1 MNKFEKL
8 IELIVNEDNSKAKKL
23 FHDIVVEKSRTIYES
38 LLDEED
44 IDDVE
49 ENEDEVD
56 ADEEGLV
63 GEGLDITVAEAKQLL
78 DHIDGTLKES
88 DAGDLLQRVA
98 EHFDVKVEGL
108 VPVLEA
114 AGDELLEMAYGEA
127 EEDGFGGE
135 DEEEFAGDEEG
146 FGGDDEFDGGMDDE
160 AGFAGDE
167 MGDELGGDMEMGG
180 EEEIEDRVV
189 DLEDAIDELKAE
201 FDAEFG
207 DDGFGGDEEGGD
219 DFGGIGD
226 EEGAG
231 EMDDVEDMAGDVA
244 GDDDG
249 EEEQTEESLVREYV
263 EKRSPK
269 VTTQE
274 EDSPNTKSTV
284 AGPNRMGGTSANILG
299 DQKTEAGAGKVSSG
313 SNKGAGSF
321 QNDPKAKAGKT
332 SFKKKETA
340 KKADAP
346 ESKKSLLDGPK
357 GKKS

>member
-23 FHDIVVEKSRTIYES
+23 FHDIVVEKSRNIYES

-49 ENEDEVD
+49 EMEDEVD
-56 ADEEGLV
+56 ADEEGL

-78 DHIDGTLKES
+78 DHIDGTLKEA
-88 DAGDLLQRVA
+88 DAGTLLKRVA
-98 EHFDVKVEGL
+98 EHFNVKVEGL

-127 EEDGFGGE
+127 EEDE
-135 DEEEFAGDEEG
+135 
-146 FGGDDEFDGGMDDE
+146 FGGDDEEMGMDDGMGDE
-160 AGFAGDE
+160 FSGDMEDGGDFADDGMGDE
-167 MGDELGGDMEMGG
+167 MGDEMGGDMEMGDG
-180 EEEIEDRVV
+180 EEIEDRVV

-201 FDAEFG
+201 FDAMVG
-207 DDGFGGDEEGGD
+207 DDEEMGGDEFAGD
-219 DFGGIGD
+219 DFGG
-226 EEGAG
+226 EEGG
-231 EMDDVEDMAGDVA
+231 EEMDDVEDMASDVA
-244 GDDDG
+244 SDDD

-269 VTTQE
+269 VTTSE

-299 DQKTEAGAGKVSSG
+299 DQSQEAGAGKVSSG
-313 SNKGAGSF
+313 SNKGAGTF

>member
-8 IELIVNEDNSKAKKL
+8 IELIVNEDNAQAKKL
-23 FHDIVVEKSRTIYES
+23 FHDIVVQKSRTIYES
-38 LLDEED
+38 LLDED
-44 IDDVE
+44 DMDDVE

-56 ADEEGLV
+56 ADEEGL
-63 GEGLDITVAEAKQLL
+63 GEGISISVEEAKQLL
-78 DHIDGTLKES
+78 DHIDGTLREA

-98 EHFDVKVEGL
+98 EHFGVPVKGL
-108 VPVLEA
+108 VPVLESN
-114 AGDELLEMAYGEA
+114 GDALLEMAYGEA
-127 EEDGFGGE
+127 EEDE
-135 DEEEFAGDEEG
+135 
-146 FGGDDEFDGGMDDE
+146 FGGDDEMGMDGEVGFSGDMEDGGD
-160 AGFAGDE
+160 FAGDE
-167 MGDELGGDMEMGG
+167 MGIDGEMDMGG

-201 FDAEFG
+201 FDQLIG
-207 DDGFGGDEEGGD
+207 DDGMDDDEFGGDEFGGEEGG
-219 DFGGIGD
+219 
-226 EEGAG
+226 E

-244 GDDDG
+244 SDDEDEDD

-263 EKRSPK
+263 EKVSAK
-269 VTTQE
+269 VTTSE

-284 AGPNRMGGTSANILG
+284 AGKNDMGGTTANIAKG
-299 DQKTEAGAGKVSSG
+299 SPEEKGAGKVSSG

-357 GKKS
+357 GK

>member
-8 IELIVNEDNSKAKKL
+8 IQLIVNEDNSQAKKL

-38 LLDEED
+38 LLDE
-44 IDDVE
+44 DDVE
-49 ENEDEVD
+49 DVEDMEEEVD
-56 ADEEGLV
+56 ADEEGL
-63 GEGLDITVAEAKQLL
+63 GEGISITVDEAKQLL

-98 EHFDVKVEGL
+98 EHFSVQVEGL
-108 VPVLEA
+108 IPVLEA
-114 AGDELLEMAYGEA
+114 NGDALLEMAYGEA

-135 DEEEFAGDEEG
+135 DEEAFA
-146 FGGDDEFDGGMDDE
+146 GDDEFGGDGEDTFGGDMDDGGE
-160 AGFAGDE
+160 FAA
-167 MGDELGGDMEMGG
+167 DELGGDEMGGDMELGG

-201 FDAEFG
+201 FDELIG
-207 DDGFGGDEEGGD
+207 DDGMDDEGFGDEEG
-219 DFGGIGD
+219 FGG
-226 EEGAG
+226 EEGG
-231 EMDDVEDMAGDVA
+231 EEMDDVEDMAGDVA
-244 GDDDG
+244 SDDD
-249 EEEQTEESLVREYV
+249 EEEVEDVEESLVREYV
-263 EKRSPK
+263 EKVSPK

-284 AGPNRMGGTSANILG
+284 AGKNDMGGSTKNILG
-299 DQKTEAGAGKVSSG
+299 DQSTEAGAGKVG
-313 SNKGAGSF
+313 TKPLKGAGSF

-346 ESKKSLLDGPK
+346 ENKKSLLDGPK
-357 GKKS
+357 KSGK

>member
-8 IELIVNEDNSKAKKL
+8 IELIVNEDSKQAKKL

-38 LLDEED
+38 LLDE
-44 IDDVE
+44 DDVE
-49 ENEDEVD
+49 DVEEMEDDVD
-56 ADEEGLV
+56 ADEEGL
-63 GEGLDITVAEAKQLL
+63 GEGISITVAEAKQLL

-98 EHFDVKVEGL
+98 SHFGVQVEGL
-108 VPVLEA
+108 IPVLEA
-114 AGDELLEMAYGEA
+114 NGDALLEMAYGEA
-127 EEDGFGGE
+127 EEDDFGGE
-135 DEEEFAGDEEG
+135 DEAAFGGEEE
-146 FGGDDEFDGGMDDE
+146 FGGDGEDTFGGDMEDGGE
-160 AGFAGDE
+160 FAGDE
-167 MGDELGGDMEMGG
+167 MGIDGGEMDMGG

-189 DLEDAIDELKAE
+189 DLEDAIDELRNE
-201 FDAEFG
+201 FDELIG
-207 DDGFGGDEEGGD
+207 DDGMDDEGFGDEGDFGGEEGG
-219 DFGGIGD
+219 
-226 EEGAG
+226 E

-244 GDDDG
+244 SDDQED
-249 EEEQTEESLVREYV
+249 EDEDEVEESLVREYV
-263 EKRSPK
+263 EKKSPK

-284 AGPNRMGGTSANILG
+284 AGKNDMGGSTKNILG
-299 DQKTEAGAGKVSSG
+299 DQSEEKGAGAVSSG

-357 GKKS
+357 KSGK

>member
-8 IELIVNEDNSKAKKL
+8 IELIVNEDNKAAKKL

-44 IDDVE
+44 YDEVE
-49 ENEDEVD
+49 EMEDEVD
-56 ADEEGLV
+56 ADEEGM
-63 GEGLDITVAEAKQLL
+63 GEGLGSVISVEEAKQLL
-78 DHIDGTLKES
+78 DHIDGTLNES

-98 EHFDVKVEGL
+98 EHFKVEVEGL
-108 VPVLEA
+108 IPVLESN
-114 AGDELLEMAYGEA
+114 GDALLEMAYGEND
-127 EEDGFGGE
+127 EDFGGE
-135 DEEEFAGDEEG
+135 DEETFADDEMDMDGEDT
-146 FGGDDEFDGGMDDE
+146 FGGDMEDGGDYAHDEFDGDIE
-160 AGFAGDE
+160 
-167 MGDELGGDMEMGG
+167 GDMEMGG

-201 FDAEFG
+201 FDALIGDEGMDDDEFG
-207 DDGFGGDEEGGD
+207 GEEDFGGEEGG
-219 DFGGIGD
+219 
-226 EEGAG
+226 E
-231 EMDDVEDMAGDVA
+231 EMDDVEDMASDVA
-244 GDDDG
+244 SDD
-249 EEEQTEESLVREYV
+249 EEQTEEALVREYV
-263 EKRSPK
+263 EKRTAK

-284 AGPNRMGGTSANILG
+284 AGKNDMGGTTKNILG
-299 DQKTEAGAGKVSSG
+299 NQAEEKGQSTPTSG

-346 ESKKSLLDGPK
+346 DSKKSLLDGPK
-357 GKKS
+357 K

>member
-8 IELIVNEDNSKAKKL
+8 IELIVNEDNKKAKKL

-44 IDDVE
+44 IEDVE
-49 ENEDEVD
+49 EMEDEVD
-56 ADEEGLV
+56 ADEEGL
-63 GEGLDITVAEAKQLL
+63 GEGLDITIEEAKQLL

-88 DAGDLLQRVA
+88 DSGDLLQRVA
-98 EHFDVKVEGL
+98 EHFNVKVEGL
-108 VPVLEA
+108 IPVLEA
-114 AGDELLEMAYGEA
+114 NGDELLEMAYGEA

-135 DEEEFAGDEEG
+135 DEEAFGAEEE
-146 FGGDDEFDGGMDDE
+146 FGGDDEAAFSGDMEDGGE
-160 AGFAGDE
+160 FAGDME
-167 MGDELGGDMEMGG
+167 MDGDMEMGG

-201 FDAEFG
+201 FDEMVDDDEGFG
-207 DDGFGGDEEGGD
+207 DDDFGAGEEGG
-219 DFGGIGD
+219 
-226 EEGAG
+226 E
-231 EMDDVEDMAGDVA
+231 EMDDVEDMASDVA
-244 GDDDG
+244 SDDDD
-249 EEEQTEESLVREYV
+249 EEQTEESLVREYV

-269 VTTQE
+269 VTSTE

-284 AGPNRMGGTSANILG
+284 AGKNDMGGSTANIVKG
-299 DQKTEAGAGKVSSG
+299 SPEEKGQSTPSSG

-357 GKKS
+357 GK

>member
-8 IELIVNEDNSKAKKL
+8 IELIVNEDNKQAKKL

-44 IDDVE
+44 YDEIED
-49 ENEDEVD
+49 NEDEVD
-56 ADEEGLV
+56 ADEEGL
-63 GEGLDITVAEAKQLL
+63 GEGISITVEEAKKLL

-88 DAGDLLQRVA
+88 DAGDLLKRVA
-98 EHFDVKVEGL
+98 EHFNVSVKGL
-108 VPVLEA
+108 IPVLEA
-114 AGDELLEMAYGEA
+114 NGDALLEMAYGEA
-127 EEDGFGGE
+127 EDDMG
-135 DEEEFAGDEEG
+135 DEFGDEEAIDGEVG
-146 FGGDDEFDGGMDDE
+146 FSGDMEDGGD
-160 AGFAGDE
+160 FAGDE
-167 MGDELGGDMEMGG
+167 MGMDGEMDMGG

-201 FDAEFG
+201 FDALIG
-207 DDGFGGDEEGGD
+207 DDGMEDDEFGGEFDGEEG
-219 DFGGIGD
+219 D
-226 EEGAG
+226 E

-244 GDDDG
+244 SDDEDD
-249 EEEQTEESLVREYV
+249 EEETEESLVREYV
-263 EKRSPK
+263 EKVSAK
-269 VTTQE
+269 VTTSE
-274 EDSPNTKSTV
+274 ENSPNTKSTV
-284 AGPNRMGGTSANILG
+284 AGKNDMGGTTANIAKG
-299 DQKTEAGAGKVSSG
+299 SPEEKGAGKVSSG

-357 GKKS
+357 GK